1 MGKKNN
7 KRFKS
12 INNYEDKITK
22 IRKEVENQE
31 IKELDEATTQM
42 AREIFNTIDE
52 FKKRKLINGH
62 FRPGLCLLHSRNNDF
77 QKVYHFIGVYIG
89 LGSVHHKNDSMIFKN
104 VYTGNMYVTD
114 HCFVRIIKTD
124 EIPEDISPGDIISL
138 NAFVDFYTTKD
149 CSGISK
155 INYGL
160 VYIDNL
166 QKIYPEY
173 SFNFESPDM
182 KLSEVEWL
190 KQMVRLLTVHANLP
204 STFIETF
211 IISIIT
217 GKTRELDLIVKLNDL
232 NIIPKEYEELLIKL
246 FKISIFLISSGCI
259 NYLLFQGCV
268 IETLNKTIRNG
279 VDRIDYVNKIL
290 PEEPTDDINRTFF
303 NDMIDILYEE
313 IIKNSNIK
321 EKEIRYVIETT
332 EKYFNKFKSK

>member
-89 LGSVHHKNDSMIFKN
+89 LGSVHHKNDTLIFKN

-114 HCFVRIIKTD
+114 HCFVKIIKTD
-124 EIPEDISPGDIISL
+124 EIPEDIVPGDIISL

-149 CSGISK
+149 DNGISK

-173 SFNFESPDM
+173 SFNFDSPDM

-211 IISIIT
+211 ILSIIT

-246 FKISIFLISSGCI
+246 FKISIFLISNGYI
-259 NYLLFQGCV
+259 NYLLFQGCI
-268 IETLNKTIRNG
+268 IETLNKTIGYGIDR
-279 VDRIDYVNKIL
+279 VDYINKIL
-290 PEEPTDDINRTFF
+290 PEEPTEDINRQFF
-303 NDMIDILYEE
+303 RETIDLLLVEIVKYTDIKDDEIKYVVETIEE
-313 IIKNSNIK
+313 
-321 EKEIRYVIETT
+321 
-332 EKYFNKFKSK
+332 YFNNFKSK

>member
-12 INNYEDKITK
+12 INNYEDEITK

-31 IKELDEATTQM
+31 IKELDEVTSKM
-42 AREIFNTIDE
+42 SREIFNTIDE

-114 HCFVRIIKTD
+114 HCFVKIIKTD
-124 EIPEDISPGDIISL
+124 EIPEDIVPGDIISL

-149 CSGISK
+149 CNGISK

-173 SFNFESPDM
+173 SFNFDSPDM

-268 IETLNKTIRNG
+268 IETLNKTIG
-279 VDRIDYVNKIL
+279 YGIDRVEYVNKIL
-290 PEEPTDDINRTFF
+290 PDEPTDDISLYFF
-303 NDMIDILYEE
+303 KEMIETLTIE
-313 IIKNSNIK
+313 ISNNSDIK
-321 EKEIRYVIETT
+321 EKEIRYVIEMT

>member
-12 INNYEDKITK
+12 INNYEDEITK
-22 IRKEVENQE
+22 IRKEVENKE
-31 IKELDEATTQM
+31 IIELDEVTSKM
-42 AREIFNTIDE
+42 SREIFNTIDE

-77 QKVYHFIGVYIG
+77 QKVYHFIGVYSG
-89 LGSVHHKNDSMIFKN
+89 LGSVHHKNDTMVFKN

-114 HCFVRIIKTD
+114 HCFVRISRDD
-124 EIPEDISPGDIISL
+124 EIPKDINPGDIISL
-138 NAFVDFYTTKD
+138 NAFVNFYTTKD
-149 CSGISK
+149 DDGASK

-173 SFNFESPDM
+173 SFDFESPDM

-190 KQMVRLLTVHANLP
+190 KQMVRLLTVNANLP

-211 IISIIT
+211 ILSIIT
-217 GKTRELDLIVKLNDL
+217 GKTRELDLTVKLNDL
-232 NIIPKEYEELLIKL
+232 NIIPKEYNELLIKI
-246 FKISIFLISSGCI
+246 FKITIFLIGNGYI
-259 NYLLFQGCV
+259 NYLLFQGCI
-268 IETLNKTIRNG
+268 IETLNKTIGNG
-279 VDRIDYVNKIL
+279 IDRVEYVNKIL
-290 PEEPTDDINRTFF
+290 PEEPTDDIDRQFF
-303 NDMIDILYEE
+303 RETIDLLLIE
-313 IIKNSNIK
+313 IDKYTNIK
-321 EKEIRYVIETT
+321 DKEIKYVIETT

>member
-89 LGSVHHKNDSMIFKN
+89 LGSVHHKNDTLIFKN

-114 HCFVRIIKTD
+114 HCFVKIIKTD
-124 EIPEDISPGDIISL
+124 EIPEDIVPGDIISL

-149 CSGISK
+149 DNGISK

-173 SFNFESPDM
+173 SFNFDSPDM

-211 IISIIT
+211 ILSIIT

-246 FKISIFLISSGCI
+246 FKISIFLISNGYI
-259 NYLLFQGCV
+259 NYLLFQGCI
-268 IETLNKTIRNG
+268 IETLNKTIGYGIDR
-279 VDRIDYVNKIL
+279 VDYINKIL
-290 PEEPTDDINRTFF
+290 PEEPTEDINRQFF
-303 NDMIDILYEE
+303 RETIDLLLVEIVKYTDIKDDEIKYAVETIEE
-313 IIKNSNIK
+313 
-321 EKEIRYVIETT
+321 
-332 EKYFNKFKSK
+332 YFNKFKSK